1 MPDSKTQR
9 YLTNFR
15 QSLAYID
22 ALPQLTLLG
31 LVIGLLTGVIIV
43 LFRLLIDLPLGIILG
58 SHPDDFEAMSVEM
71 RWAFIMSGTTAIAIL
86 LHLAG
91 KKRSQTGVSHVIDRL
106 HNYQG
111 QLPTSNWFVQFIGAA
126 LCMLSGQS
134 VGREGPAVH
143 LGAGVASKLGKWL
156 HLPNNSLH
164 TLIACGV
171 AAGISASFDT
181 PMAGVIFAMEVV
193 VMEYTIVGFVPVIL
207 ASVMGT
213 MVSQL
218 VFGEASNF
226 KLGAID
232 MGSLL
237 ELPYMILMGLVIAVC
252 AAAYIRLNL
261 TAMKLNHYPVALRIL
276 VAGLLTCC
284 VASGVPEVMG
294 LGYDTANA
302 VIAGEILFVS
312 LLVIAAAK
320 LLLTPVV
327 VGLGIPGGVIG
338 PLLII
343 GACVGG
349 AMGTLFEA
357 VFPNLGATPGFYVVL
372 GMAGMMAATL
382 NAPLAAL
389 VAVLELSYN
398 PNMIFPAM
406 LVIVVSCL
414 STRQLFKVD
423 SIFTE
428 QLRLTNR
435 LPEEGPANSA
445 LRRAGVGSILDKKII
460 ACIQVVDY
468 EQAKELLVF
477 KPRWVIIE
485 TDDND
490 KFALQAADLAKYLEE
505 APVEVLS
512 LEKEIDLLDIPG
524 RRHRLHP
531 IHETATLYEALK
543 AMRAKDTDMLYV
555 PRHRSPLISD
565 VFGLVRLIDIENYY
579 QPKEFRKV

>member
-1 MPDSKTQR
+1 M
-9 YLTNFR
+9 
-15 QSLAYID
+15 
-22 ALPQLTLLG
+22 
-31 LVIGLLTGVIIV
+31 
-43 LFRLLIDLPLGIILG
+43 
-58 SHPDDFEAMSVEM
+58 
-71 RWAFIMSGTTAIAIL
+71 
-86 LHLAG
+86 
-91 KKRSQTGVSHVIDRL
+91 
-106 HNYQG
+106 
-111 QLPTSNWFVQFIGAA
+111 VQFFGAA

-156 HLPNNSLH
+156 NLPNNSLL

-193 VMEYTIVGFVPVIL
+193 VLEYTVVGFVPVIL

-226 KLGAID
+226 KIGPVD

-237 ELPYMILMGLVIAVC
+237 ELPYMIVMGLAISVC
-252 AAAYIRLNL
+252 AAAYIKLNL
-261 TAMKLNHYPVALRIL
+261 GAMRLSKYPVALRVI
-276 VAGLLTCC
+276 VAGLLTATI
-284 VASGVPEVMG
+284 ASGVPEVMG
-294 LGYDTANA
+294 LGYDTVNA
-302 VIAGEILFVS
+302 IIVGEVLLFS
-312 LLVIAAAK
+312 LLIIGVAK
-320 LLLTPVV
+320 LFLTPVV
-327 VGLGIPGGVIG
+327 VGLGMPGGVIG
-338 PLLII
+338 PLLVV
-343 GACVGG
+343 GACLGG
-349 AMGTLFEA
+349 VLGTFFDA
-357 VFPNLGATPGFYVVL
+357 VFPNLGASPGFYVVL

-414 STRQLFKVD
+414 STRQLFSLD

-445 LRRAGVGSILDKKII
+445 LRRAGVGSILDKKVKPCAQIH
-460 ACIQVVDY
+460 DY
-468 EQAKELLVF
+468 EQAKLLLQD
-477 KPRWVIIE
+477 KPRWIIIE
-485 TDDND
+485 NEDK

-512 LEKEIDLLDIPG
+512 LEKDIDLMDIPG

-555 PRHRSPLISD
+555 ARHRSPLISD
-565 VFGLVRLIDIENYY
+565 VFGLVRLIDIENFY
-579 QPKEFRKV
+579 QPKEFRKA

>member
-1 MPDSKTQR
+1 MPDTRTQR
-9 YLTNFR
+9 LLANFR
-15 QSLAYID
+15 HSLAYID

-31 LVIGLLTGVIIV
+31 LIIGLFTGVIIV
-43 LFRLLIDLPLGIILG
+43 IFRLLIDLPLSYFLDAR
-58 SHPDDFEAMSVEM
+58 PDNFEAMPTHM
-71 RWAFIMSGTTAIAIL
+71 LWLLIMGGTLPIAAL
-86 LHLAG
+86 LHFAG
-91 KKRSQTGVSHVIDRL
+91 KNRGQTGVSHVIDRL

-111 QLPTSNWFVQFIGAA
+111 QLPSSNWLVQFFGAA

-156 HLPNNSLH
+156 QLPNNSLL

-213 MVSQL
+213 MVSQV

-226 KLGAID
+226 KIGPVD

-237 ELPYMILMGLVIAVC
+237 ELPYMIVMGLAISVC
-252 AAAYIRLNL
+252 AAAYIKLNL
-261 TAMKLNHYPVALRIL
+261 GAMRLSKYPVALRVII
-276 VAGLLTCC
+276 AGLLT
-284 VASGVPEVMG
+284 ATIATGVPEVMG
-294 LGYDTANA
+294 LGYDTVNA
-302 VIAGEILFVS
+302 VITGEVLLIS
-312 LLVIAAAK
+312 LLIIGAAK
-320 LLLTPVV
+320 LFLTPVV
-327 VGLGIPGGVIG
+327 IGLGMPGGVIG
-338 PLLII
+338 PLLVV
-343 GACVGG
+343 GACLGG
-349 AMGTLFEA
+349 VMGTFFEA
-357 VFPNLGATPGFYVVL
+357 ALPNLGASPGFYVVL

-406 LVIVVSCL
+406 LVIVVSCIC
-414 STRQLFKVD
+414 TRQFFSLD

-445 LRRAGVGSILDKKII
+445 LRRAGVGSILDKKVKPC
-460 ACIQVVDY
+460 AQTHDY
-468 EQAKELLVF
+468 EQAKLLLAD
-477 KPRWVIIE
+477 KPRWIIIE
-485 TDDND
+485 NENS
-490 KFALQAADLAKYLEE
+490 KYALQAADLAKYLEE

-512 LEKEIDLLDIPG
+512 LEKDIDLMEIPG

-555 PRHRSPLISD
+555 ARHRSPLISD
-565 VFGLVRLIDIENYY
+565 VFGLVRLTDIENFY
-579 QPKEFRKV
+579 QPKEFRKA

>member
-1 MPDSKTQR
+1 MPDSKMQR
-9 YLTNFR
+9 YLVNFR

-31 LVIGLLTGVIIV
+31 LIIGLLTGIIIV
-43 LFRLLIDLPLGIILG
+43 LFRLLIDLPLGLFLN
-58 SHPDDFEAMSVEM
+58 SHPDDFESMSHQA
-71 RWAFIMSGTTAIAIL
+71 RWILIMSGTTAIAIL

-91 KKRSQTGVSHVIDRL
+91 KNRSQTGVSHVIDRL

-126 LCMLSGQS
+126 FCMLSGQS

-156 HLPNNSLH
+156 HLPNNSLL
-164 TLIACGV
+164 TLIGCGV

-213 MVSQL
+213 MVSQM
-218 VFGEASNF
+218 VFGEANNV
-226 KLGAID
+226 KLGPVD

-237 ELPYMILMGLVIAVC
+237 ELPYMIMMGLVISVC
-252 AAAYIRLNL
+252 AAAYIKLNL
-261 TAMKLNHYPVALRIL
+261 GAMRLSKYPVALRVML
-276 VAGLLTCC
+276 AGLLTAT

-302 VIAGEILFVS
+302 VITGEIVLVG
-312 LLVIAAAK
+312 LLIIAAAK
-320 LLLTPVV
+320 LILTPVV
-327 VGLGIPGGVIG
+327 IGLGMPGGVIG

-343 GACVGG
+343 GACLGG
-349 AMGTLFEA
+349 AMGTFFEA
-357 VFPNLGATPGFYVVL
+357 VFPNLGASPGFYVVL

-445 LRRAGVGSILDKKII
+445 LRKAGVGSILDKKII
-460 ACIQVVDY
+460 PCIQEIDY

-477 KPRWVIIE
+477 KPRWIIIE
-485 TDDND
+485 TEES
-490 KFALQAADLAKYLEE
+490 KWALQAADLAKYLEE
-505 APVEVLS
+505 APVEILS
-512 LEKEIDLLDIPG
+512 LEKDIDLLNIPG

-543 AMRAKDTDMLYV
+543 AMRAKESDMLYV
-555 PRHRSPLISD
+555 PRNRSPLISD
-565 VFGLVRLIDIENYY
+565 VFGIVRLIDIENYY
-579 QPKEFRKV
+579 QPKEFRKA

>member
-1 MPDSKTQR
+1 MPETRTQR
-9 YLTNFR
+9 LLANFR
-15 QSLAYID
+15 HSLAYID

-31 LVIGLLTGVIIV
+31 LIIGLFTGVIIV
-43 LFRLLIDLPLGIILG
+43 IFRLLIDLPLSYFLDTR
-58 SHPDDFEAMSVEM
+58 PDNFEAMPTDM
-71 RWAFIMSGTTAIAIL
+71 IWLLIMGGTIPIAIL
-86 LHLAG
+86 LHFAG

-111 QLPTSNWFVQFIGAA
+111 QLPTSNWMVQFFGAA

-156 HLPNNSLH
+156 NLPNNSLL

-193 VMEYTIVGFVPVIL
+193 VLEYTVVGFVPVIL

-226 KLGAID
+226 KIGPVD

-237 ELPYMILMGLVIAVC
+237 ELPYMIVMGLAISVC
-252 AAAYIRLNL
+252 AAAYIKLNL
-261 TAMKLNHYPVALRIL
+261 GAMRLSKYPVALRVI
-276 VAGLLTCC
+276 VAGLLTATI
-284 VASGVPEVMG
+284 ASGVPEVMG
-294 LGYDTANA
+294 LGYDTVNA
-302 VIAGEILFVS
+302 IIVGEVLLFS
-312 LLVIAAAK
+312 LLIIGVAK
-320 LLLTPVV
+320 LFLTPVV
-327 VGLGIPGGVIG
+327 VGLGMPGGVIG
-338 PLLII
+338 PLLVV
-343 GACVGG
+343 GACLGG
-349 AMGTLFEA
+349 VLGTFFDA
-357 VFPNLGATPGFYVVL
+357 VFPNLGASPGFYVVL

-414 STRQLFKVD
+414 STRQLFSLD

-445 LRRAGVGSILDKKII
+445 LRRAGVGSILDKKVKPCAQIH
-460 ACIQVVDY
+460 DY
-468 EQAKELLVF
+468 EQAKLLLQD
-477 KPRWVIIE
+477 KPRWIIIE
-485 TDDND
+485 NEDK

-512 LEKEIDLLDIPG
+512 LEKDIDLMDIPG

-555 PRHRSPLISD
+555 ARHRSPLISD
-565 VFGLVRLIDIENYY
+565 VFGLVRLIDIENFY
-579 QPKEFRKV
+579 QPKEFRKA